1 MRAFCLRCDA
11 CQKKCALISSLCNTK
26 VFLWKSSIIR
36 IQFFSPF
43 TLAALCGVAISTTER
58 NRSWR
63 IRYDRQIYT
72 ALAETALEM
81 FSKEGIT
88 TPLSIVV
95 LFNLP
100 RRYDTSSDWSTIR
113 NWIAW
118 YAMRTFV
125 HMFCEKPALCQA
137 NDESNERTTERGR
150 ANECCRGIA
159 PAEDCLIDQAWSCIP
174 ILQACVNGAL
184 FFNNT
189 LTKKTTIAI

>member
-26 VFLWKSSIIR
+26 VFLWKSAIIR
-36 IQFFSPF
+36 ILFFSPF

-118 YAMRTFV
+118 YAVRTFV
-125 HMFCEKPALCQA
+125 HMFWRKACLMSSERRKQWKKDGKRAGQWVLSGNCSGRRLSYRSGMKLYTNPTSLRQWGNIFRQYIDEKQL
-137 NDESNERTTERGR
+137 
-150 ANECCRGIA
+150 
-159 PAEDCLIDQAWSCIP
+159 
-174 ILQACVNGAL
+174 
-184 FFNNT
+184 
-189 LTKKTTIAI
+189 